1 MFSVNEL
8 KKDQKKEE
16 NVRNVDEINSEQ
28 EQDTTA
34 NVIDI
39 NIDDSNCLPDI

>member
-16 NVRNVDEINSEQ
+16 NVRNVDEIYSEQ

-34 NVIDI
+34 NVMDI
-39 NIDDSNCLPDI
+39 NIDDSNCLSDI